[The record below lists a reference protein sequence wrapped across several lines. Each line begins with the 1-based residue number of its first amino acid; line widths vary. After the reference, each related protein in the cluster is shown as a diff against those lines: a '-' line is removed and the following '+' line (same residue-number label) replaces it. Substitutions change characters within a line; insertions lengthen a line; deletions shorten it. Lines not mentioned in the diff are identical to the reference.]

1 MADNR
6 KMILNLFAGMQDA
19 LFLGDRFSNGEFV
32 SFLQPGQFLSTN
44 LKETSNSDDMA
55 IQSDI
60 CKILID
66 SSYVNKYSDIT
77 YSASQELPGSVD
89 QVYEDIML
97 HAALPYSVLP
107 PAALQEIASLQSWL
121 AANQA
126 NYDLYRDRN
135 FDAIEAYDFEAHKQN
150 PDGARLQRLA
160 MLKTE
165 AAHNWETL
173 GLRGLYERKTAR
185 LIYLTSDDPTSFWQ
199 TLRDRLAA
207 QKQQAPIRGEY
218 YQTFLVPS
226 VASWADLG
234 WASFQQTISEQ
245 DTYEYSKST
254 SWSGGISVGWGLW
267 SFGGGASGSTQ
278 FHQQQSNASSVSLKF
293 DYLRVRID
301 RRWMTEDVFGYK
313 FWTWK
318 KDFGKSFVSDGG
330 NLSVNPPVRPIG
342 RMPIDVRYLIVVRNV
357 ELSAAFSH
365 DELTQFNSQVSAG
378 ASVGW
383 GPFSVSG
390 SYQETTGSKYTRGTF
405 DGVTLKIPQPQ
416 IIARTGQMLAKT
428 PDPDPT
434 LSWQSDAWIPGKTD
448 FSQLKALRSRD
459 YARTLAEER
468 QIEAKAEAL
477 HVADL
482 VYAQKLRAIEAA
494 ETNGE

>member
-1 MADNR
+1 MADNK

-32 SFLQPGQFLSTN
+32 SFLQPGQFVSAS

-60 CKILID
+60 CKILVD

-77 YSASQELPGSVD
+77 YSGSQELPGSVD
-89 QVYEDIML
+89 QVYEDIMS
-97 HAALPYSVLP
+97 HAALPYLQLT
-107 PAALQEIASLQSWL
+107 PATLAGEIECLQTWL
-121 AANQA
+121 NSNQA

-135 FDAIEAYDFEAHKQN
+135 FDAIEAYDFEAHKQS

-160 MLKTE
+160 QKKTE
-165 AAHNWETL
+165 ASHNWETQ
-173 GLRGLYERKTAR
+173 GLKGLYERKTAR
-185 LIYLTSDDPTSFWQ
+185 LIYLTSEDPATFWQ

-207 QKQQAPIRGEY
+207 QKQQAPLRGEY

-226 VASWADLG
+226 IASWADAG
-234 WASFQQTISEQ
+234 WASFEQTISEQ
-245 DTYEYSKST
+245 DSYEYSKST
-254 SWSGGISVGWGLW
+254 SWSAGISGGWGLW

-278 FHQQQSNASSVSLKF
+278 YHQQQSNVSSVSLKF

-301 RRWMTEDVFGYK
+301 RRWMVEDVFGYK
-313 FWTWK
+313 FWTYWK
-318 KDFGKSFVSDGG
+318 KDFGKTFVSDGG
-330 NLSVNPPVRPIG
+330 NLSVTPPVRPIG
-342 RMPIDVRYLIVVRNV
+342 RMPVDVRYLIVVRNV

-365 DELTQFNSQVSAG
+365 DEVTQYNSQISAN

-383 GPFSVSG
+383 GPFSASG
-390 SYQETTGSKYTRGTF
+390 SYQESTGSKYTKGTF

-416 IIARTGQMLAKT
+416 IIARTGLMLGKT

-434 LSWQSDAWIPGKTD
+434 LSWQDDAWIPSKQD
-448 FSQLKALRSRD
+448 F
-459 YARTLAEER
+459 
-468 QIEAKAEAL
+468 
-477 HVADL
+477 
-482 VYAQKLRAIEAA
+482 
-494 ETNGE
+494 

>member
-1 MADNR
+1 MADNK

-19 LFLGDRFSNGEFV
+19 LFLGDRFANGEFV
-32 SFLQPGQFLSTN
+32 SFLQPGQFVSTN

-66 SSYVNKYSDIT
+66 SSYVNRYEDIT
-77 YSASQELPGSVD
+77 YSGSKELPGSVD

-97 HAALPYSVLP
+97 HDAVPYAEMS
-107 PAALQEIASLQSWL
+107 PATLQEIASLQTWL
-121 AANQA
+121 ASNQA

-150 PDGARLQRLA
+150 PDGAKLQRLA
-160 MLKTE
+160 QNKTE
-165 AAHNWETL
+165 AAHNWEIL
-173 GLRGLYERKTAR
+173 GLKGLYERKSAR

-207 QKQQAPIRGEY
+207 QKQQAPLRGEY
-218 YQTFLVPS
+218 YQTFLIPS
-226 VASWADLG
+226 IASWADAG
-234 WASFQQTISEQ
+234 WGSFQQTISEQ

-254 SWSGGISVGWGLW
+254 SWSGGLSVGWGLW

-278 FHQQQSNASSVSLKF
+278 YHQQQSNVSSVSLKF

-301 RRWMTEDVFGYK
+301 RRWLVEDVFGYK
-313 FWTWK
+313 FWTWNK
-318 KDFGKSFVSDGG
+318 NFGKTFVSDGG

-342 RMPIDVRYLIVVRNV
+342 RMPVDVRYLIVVRNV

-365 DELTQFNSQVSAG
+365 DEVTQYNSQISAS

-383 GPFSVSG
+383 GPFSASG
-390 SYQETTGSKYTRGTF
+390 SYQESTGTKYTKGTF

-416 IIARTGQMLAKT
+416 IIARTGLMLGRT

-434 LSWQSDAWIPGKTD
+434 LSWQDDAWIPGKQD
-448 FSQLKALRSRD
+448 LAKVKALRSKD
-459 YARTLAEER
+459 YAQTLAQER
-468 QIEAKAEAL
+468 QIEAKAEAARI
-477 HVADL
+477 ADL
-482 VYAQKLRAIEAA
+482 VYAQKLRAL
-494 ETNGE
+494 ETETRISE